1 MNTKDWI
8 LLLVPTVV
16 SILGFVITFLK
27 MRQEYK
33 NSLKKSITEDRKIV
47 YQEMYKAIDK
57 SLNNPEI
64 IFDYSYIEEL
74 NGIKSKAYIFSSK
87 KVINKFADFCNK
99 MIKENWNYR
108 KECFKYTP
116 EELELHDWVMEKV
129 EFEEEYKQE
138 HKINVSETKIVLKSI
153 LKDIREDLGILDD

>member
-1 MNTKDWI
+1 MNLENVNI
-8 LLLVPTVV
+8 QVALLA
-16 SILGFVITFLK
+16 LGGVLISTFISAVINIVGYRLTAKNLQK
-27 MRQEYK
+27 EYN

-99 MIKENWNYR
+99 MIK
-108 KECFKYTP
+108 
-116 EELELHDWVMEKV
+116 
-129 EFEEEYKQE
+129 
-138 HKINVSETKIVLKSI
+138 
-153 LKDIREDLGILDD
+153 